1 MALAVQGAPGCHG
14 PGRAPRRLS
23 PSSPKSRN
31 HRQEDAAGQSS
42 STPYCRK
49 PGRRSTACRRGGRCS
64 SCLAWWQ
71 NPGWLPDTP
80 ETAPVTASQVSRYG
94 SGKSIKRV
102 EDDALLRGRGLFA
115 DNVPA
120 AGQLHA
126 YFLRSPH
133 PHARITRI
141 DVEAA
146 AAMPGVQRILTGAE
160 LLRAGVKPIPN
171 SADFRRAGGKP
182 TATPPHHAL
191 AIDTV
196 RYVGEAVAAVIAAT
210 VAEARDAAEAIQVD
224 YDPLPAVVDAT
235 AAVAPG
241 AATVVAEAPDNIACE
256 IRHGDPA
263 AAEAAFMRAA
273 HVVALDL
280 VNQRVAPSPIEP
292 RSTLATWDATD
303 DRLTLRVSCQTP
315 TGLRDELCDPVLGI
329 PKEKVRVIVGDVG
342 GGFGM
347 KTSLYPE
354 DVVVAFAARELKRPV
369 RHTAER
375 IEEFLGAG
383 HGRDVTSKAEL
394 ALDRDGRILALRVA
408 SLANVGAYATPAGVV
423 IQLLIGPWVSTS
435 VYDIPTIDIG
445 IKAVLTHTL
454 PTGPYRGAGRPEAI
468 YIIERLMDAAAR
480 RTGIDR
486 IELRRRNMIRPEQM
500 PYTNPM
506 GKTYDSGQ
514 FAKVMDEGLAL
525 ADWKGFEARAADS
538 KLRGRLRGQGIAT
551 FLEWTGADVFE
562 EAVTVTVTGA
572 GEIEIFT
579 AAQAMGQGLATTFA
593 QLAVD
598 VFGVAVESI
607 QVRFGDTD
615 RATGFGSAGSRSLF
629 VVGSAVQVAAERTVA
644 RAQDLAAKELETAVG
659 DIEYREGVFSIAGTD
674 RRIGLFELA
683 RRQAGER
690 IALQSTSSVGA
701 ASWPNGCHV
710 CEVEIDPDTGS
721 VELDGYWSVND
732 VGRVVNPMVVVGQLE
747 GGAMQGIG
755 QALCERFVY
764 DTESGQALTA
774 SFMDYAL
781 PRASDTCRFEM
792 TMDESTPCL
801 TNPMGVK
808 GVGELGTIGATPAV
822 VNAVIDALA
831 RHGFA
836 EQARGL
842 QMPLTPER
850 VWQALHG

>member
-1 MALAVQGAPGCHG
+1 M
-14 PGRAPRRLS
+14 
-23 PSSPKSRN
+23 
-31 HRQEDAAGQSS
+31 
-42 STPYCRK
+42 
-49 PGRRSTACRRGGRCS
+49 
-64 SCLAWWQ
+64 
-71 NPGWLPDTP
+71 
-80 ETAPVTASQVSRYG
+80 TASQVSRFG

-102 EDDALLRGRGLFA
+102 EDDALLRGKGLFA

-120 AGQLHA
+120 AGQLVA
-126 YFLRSPH
+126 SFVRSPH
-133 PHARITRI
+133 AHARIVRI
-141 DVEAA
+141 ETQAA
-146 AAMPGVQRILTGAE
+146 AAMPGVARILTGRD
-160 LLRAGVKPIPN
+160 LLDAGVQPIPN
-171 SADFRRAGGKP
+171 SADFRRAGGEP

-191 AIDTV
+191 AVDTV
-196 RYVGEAVAAVIAAT
+196 RYVGEAVVAVVAAT
-210 VAEARDAAEAIQVD
+210 LAQARDAAEAVVVD
-224 YDPLPAVVDAT
+224 YDPLPAVVDAA

-241 AATVVAEAPDNIACE
+241 AATVVADAPDNIACE

-263 AAEAAFMRAA
+263 AAEAAFARAA

-292 RSTLATWDATD
+292 RSTLATWDAAE
-303 DRLTLRVSCQTP
+303 DRLTLRVTCQTP
-315 TGLRDELCDPVLGI
+315 TGLRDELCDPVLGL
-329 PKEKVRVIVGDVG
+329 PKDKVRVVVGDVG

-347 KTSLYPE
+347 KTALYPE

-369 RHTAER
+369 RFTAER
-375 IEEFLGAG
+375 IEEFLAAG

-394 ALDRDGRILALRVA
+394 ALDADGRILALRVA

-423 IQLLIGPWVSTS
+423 IQLVIGPWVSTS
-435 VYDIPTIDIG
+435 IYDIPVIDVG
-445 IKAVLTHTL
+445 IRAVLTHTL

-480 RTGIDR
+480 QTGIDR
-486 IELRRRNMIRPEQM
+486 TELRRRNMIRPEQM

-514 FAKVMDEGLAL
+514 FAKVMDKALAL
-525 ADWKGFEARAADS
+525 ADWKGFEARAAAS
-538 KLRGRLRGQGIAT
+538 KARGRLRGQGIAT

-562 EAVTVTVTGA
+562 ETVSVTVSGA
-572 GEIEIFT
+572 GEIEIWT
-579 AAQAMGQGLATTFA
+579 AAQAMGQSLATTFT

-598 VFGVAVESI
+598 VFGVPVESI
-607 QVRFGDTD
+607 RVRFGDTD

-629 VVGSAVQVAAERTVA
+629 VVGSAVQVASERTVA
-644 RAQDLAAKELETAVG
+644 KAQDLAAKELETAAA
-659 DIEYREGVFSIAGTD
+659 DIEYRDGVFSIAGTD

-683 RRQAGER
+683 RRQSGER

-710 CEVEIDPDTGS
+710 CEVEIDPETGA
-721 VELDGYWSVND
+721 VALDGYWSVND

-747 GGAMQGIG
+747 GGAVQGIG
-755 QALCERFVY
+755 QALAERFVY
-764 DTESGQALTA
+764 DADSGQALTA

-781 PRASDTCRFEM
+781 PRAADTCRFVM

-822 VNAVIDALA
+822 VNAVMDALA
-831 RHGFA
+831 RAGCGERLA
-836 EQARGL
+836 DL
-842 QMPLTPER
+842 QMPLTSER
-850 VWQALHG
+850 VWTALQG